1 MKEKILLFGAGPLG
15 LDVAAQLQSKGRD
28 LLLVDDNELSL
39 AAAAA
44 KGFSAKHVD
53 YRDDESLR
61 ALGIGRDVGL
71 IFCLLP
77 QDSQNVFLTISAR
90 ALDAKIE
97 IVALSQSGDSV
108 HILKA
113 AGADKV
119 IDPYE
124 ISGRKVYDLIQKPL
138 IAETLEHTVFGQQDL
153 NLAEV
158 VVMENSTLD
167 GQTLASV
174 DVSQCYNLVP
184 LGVVDREQGDDFIFA
199 VGGDSY
205 RLDPGD
211 ILIVIGPEQA
221 IASFKQDACL
231 RCST

>member
-1 MKEKILLFGAGPLG
+1 MKKKILLFGVDPLG
-15 LDVAAQLQSKGRD
+15 LDVAIQLQGKGCD
-28 LLLVDDNELSL
+28 LLLVDDDELSL
-39 AAAAA
+39 AVAQT
-44 KGFSAKHVD
+44 KGFRTTHID

-90 ALDAKIE
+90 ALDAEIE
-97 IVALSQSGDSV
+97 IVSLTQSGDSA

-124 ISGRKVYDLIQKPL
+124 ISGRKIYDLIQKPL

-158 VVMENSTLD
+158 VVMVGSILD
-167 GQTLASV
+167 GQTLAGV
-174 DVSQCYNLVP
+174 EVSQRYNLVL
-184 LGVVDREQGDDFIFA
+184 LGVVDREQSDDFIFA
-199 VGGDSY
+199 VGSDSY

-221 IASFKQDACL
+221 IASFKQDAEP
-231 RCST
+231 

>member
-1 MKEKILLFGAGPLG
+1 MKEKILLFGVGPLG

-28 LLLVDDNELSL
+28 LLLVDDNELFL

-44 KGFSAKHVD
+44 KGFRVKRID

-138 IAETLEHTVFGQQDL
+138 IVEMLEQTVFGQQDL
-153 NLAEV
+153 DLAEV
-158 VVMENSTLD
+158 VVMENSPFD
-167 GQTLASV
+167 GQTLAGAE
-174 DVSQCYNLVP
+174 VSQRYNLVL
-184 LGVVDREQGDDFIFA
+184 LGVVNRKQGDDFIFA
-199 VGGDSY
+199 VGNDSY
-205 RLDPGD
+205 CLNPGD
-211 ILIVIGPEQA
+211 VLIVIGPEQA
-221 IASFKQDACL
+221 IASFKQNACV
-231 RCST
+231 

>member
-1 MKEKILLFGAGPLG
+1 MKEKILLFGVSPLG

-28 LLLVDDNELSL
+28 LLLVDDDELIL

-44 KGFSAKHVD
+44 KGFRVKHVD

-61 ALGIGRDVGL
+61 VLGIGQDVGL
-71 IFCLLP
+71 VFCLLP

-90 ALDAKIE
+90 ALDARIE

-124 ISGRKVYDLIQKPL
+124 ISGRKVYDLIHKPL
-138 IAETLEHTVFGQQDL
+138 IAEMLEHTVFGQQDL
-153 NLAEV
+153 NLAEI

-174 DVSQCYNLVP
+174 DLSQCYHLVL
-184 LGVVDREQGDDFIFA
+184 LGVVDREQGDEFVFA
-199 VGGDSY
+199 VGSDSY

-211 ILIVIGPEQA
+211 ILIVIGPKQA
-221 IASFKQDACL
+221 IACFKQDAC
-231 RCST
+231 S

>member
-28 LLLVDDNELSL
+28 LLLIDDNALSL
-39 AAAAA
+39 AAATA
-44 KGFSAKHVD
+44 KGCRAKHVD
-53 YRDDESLR
+53 YRDDEGLR

-90 ALDAKIE
+90 ALDAEIE

-167 GQTLASV
+167 GQTLAGV
-174 DVSQCYNLVP
+174 DVSQRHNLVL
-184 LGVVDREQGDDFIFA
+184 LGVVDREHGDDFIFA
-199 VGGDSY
+199 VGSDSY
-205 RLDPGD
+205 RLNPGD

-221 IASFKQDACL
+221 IASFKQDA
-231 RCST
+231 S

>member
-1 MKEKILLFGAGPLG
+1 MKKRILLFGVDTLG
-15 LDVAAQLQSKGRD
+15 LDVATQLQGKGQD
-28 LLLVDDNELSL
+28 LMLVSDDAQAL
-39 AAAAA
+39 AAVAA
-44 KGFSAKHVD
+44 KGFRTKQVD
-53 YRDDESLR
+53 YRDDEGLR
-61 ALGIGRDVGL
+61 TLGIGRDVGL

-90 ALDAKIE
+90 ALDAEIE
-97 IVALSQSGDSV
+97 IVSLSQSGDSV

-124 ISGRKVYDLIQKPL
+124 INGRKIYDLIQKPL

-158 VVMENSTLD
+158 VVKEDSTLD
-167 GQTLASV
+167 GQTLAGV
-174 DVSQCYNLVP
+174 EVSQRYNLVL
-184 LGVVDREQGDDFIFA
+184 LGVVDRERGDDFIFA
-199 VGGDSY
+199 VGSDSY

-221 IASFKQDACL
+221 IASFKQDASL
-231 RCST
+231 